1 MTDQF
6 IEFFSIIESADM
18 PEHLRSALMEA
29 YEQSHELNR
38 TPLTQDEKNS
48 LLDRFARNNRI
59 NGIPFNRAATEKDMD
74 AHPWKYRKFVN
85 RRPAPIRQLQN
96 NNNILNPTAAD
107 ARNKIYSAVLDT
119 LARFYAQYHIPFNA
133 AAQFKYIQHVD
144 KTIKHMPFDRGFA
157 MGSLKFDTFRDAN
170 TNPIVRQLSD
180 ENMAFRQ
187 VMVDAYKFAKE
198 LEKCGDDEREKEA
211 VVMYE
216 RMKQMNE
223 TAPEIQRPK
232 AKLVGSDAEEY
243 ERKQATEKLAAQMA
257 ATKETNDPSDVAELH
272 AKMPNLPY
280 SELYERIS
288 SSASPEALEA
298 LPKPGENFVNAMYR
312 IDRNDSIDMPFMRK
326 LHQVVDIA
334 YPGIDLES
342 ELKKLQ
348 GNRDFRD
355 FFGVLQD
362 TFEKS
367 LVHPQDKTL
376 FEIWRTLHELKEV
389 SARLGR

>member
-29 YEQSHELNR
+29 YEQAHELNR
-38 TPLTQDEKNS
+38 TPLTKDEKNS
-48 LLDRFARNNRI
+48 LLDRFERNNRI

-85 RRPAPIRQLQN
+85 RRPVPISQLKN

-107 ARNKIYSAVLDT
+107 ARNKIYEAALDAVR
-119 LARFYAQYHIPFNA
+119 RFYAQYHIPFNA

-144 KTIKHMPFDRGFA
+144 KTINHTPFDRGFA
-157 MGSLKFDTFRDAN
+157 MGSLKFNTFRDAN

-187 VMVDAYKFAKE
+187 VMVDAHKFAKE
-198 LEKCGDDEREKEA
+198 LENCGDDEREKEA

-243 ERKQATEKLAAQMA
+243 ERKQATEKLASQMA
-257 ATKETNDPSDVAELH
+257 ATKEKNDPSDVAELH

-288 SSASPEALEA
+288 SSASPEALET

-312 IDRNDSIDMPFMRK
+312 IDRNDSLDMPFMCK

-362 TFEKS
+362 HFEKA

>member
-312 IDRNDSIDMPFMRK
+312 IDRNDALVMPFMRK
-326 LHQVVDIA
+326 LHDVVDIA
-334 YPGIDLES
+334 YPGIDIES

>member
-1 MTDQF
+1 
-6 IEFFSIIESADM
+6 M

-29 YEQSHELNR
+29 YEQAHELNR
-38 TPLTQDEKNS
+38 TPLTKDEKNS
-48 LLDRFARNNRI
+48 LLDRFERNNRI

-85 RRPAPIRQLQN
+85 RRPAPISQLKN

-107 ARNKIYSAVLDT
+107 ARNKIYDAALDAVR
-119 LARFYAQYHIPFNA
+119 RFYAQYHIPFNA

-144 KTIKHMPFDRGFA
+144 KTINHTPFDRGFA
-157 MGSLKFDTFRDAN
+157 MGSLKFNTFRDAN

-187 VMVDAYKFAKE
+187 VMVDAHKFAKE
-198 LEKCGDDEREKEA
+198 LENCGDDEREKEA

-243 ERKQATEKLAAQMA
+243 ERKQATEKLASQMA
-257 ATKETNDPSDVAELH
+257 ATKEKNDPSDVAELH

-288 SSASPEALEA
+288 SSASPEALET

-312 IDRNDSIDMPFMRK
+312 IDRNDSLDMPFMRK

-362 TFEKS
+362 HFEKA

>member
-48 LLDRFARNNRI
+48 LLDRFERNNRI

-85 RRPAPIRQLQN
+85 RRPVPISQLKSN
-96 NNNILNPTAAD
+96 NNVLNPNPSD
-107 ARNKIYSAVLDT
+107 ARNKIYDAALDAVR
-119 LARFYAQYHIPFNA
+119 RFYAQYKIPFNA

-187 VMVDAYKFAKE
+187 VMVDAYKFSKE
-198 LEKCGDDEREKEA
+198 LENCGDDEREKEA

-232 AKLVGSDAEEY
+232 AKLVGSDAEETASAAFRKTGCPDGRDKGN
-243 ERKQATEKLAAQMA
+243 ER
-257 ATKETNDPSDVAELH
+257 
-272 AKMPNLPY
+272 
-280 SELYERIS
+280 SER
-288 SSASPEALEA
+288 
-298 LPKPGENFVNAMYR
+298 R
-312 IDRNDSIDMPFMRK
+312 C
-326 LHQVVDIA
+326 
-334 YPGIDLES
+334 
-342 ELKKLQ
+342 
-348 GNRDFRD
+348 
-355 FFGVLQD
+355 
-362 TFEKS
+362 
-367 LVHPQDKTL
+367 
-376 FEIWRTLHELKEV
+376 
-389 SARLGR
+389 

>member
-29 YEQSHELNR
+29 YEQSNELNR

-48 LLDRFARNNRI
+48 LLDRFERNNRI

-85 RRPAPIRQLQN
+85 RRPVPLSQLKN
-96 NNNILNPTAAD
+96 NSNILNPTPSD
-107 ARNKIYSAVLDT
+107 ARNKIYDAALDAVR
-119 LARFYAQYHIPFNA
+119 RFYAQYKIPFNA

-144 KTIKHMPFDRGFA
+144 KTIKHMPFNRGIA

-187 VMVDAYKFAKE
+187 VMVDAYKFSKE
-198 LEKCGDDEREKEA
+198 LENCGDNEREKEA

-216 RMKQMNE
+216 RMKQLNE
-223 TAPEIQRPK
+223 TVPEIQRPK
-232 AKLVGSDAEEY
+232 AKLVGTDAEEY
-243 ERKQATEKLAAQMA
+243 ERKQATEKLASQMA

-272 AKMPNLPY
+272 AKMPNIPY

-312 IDRNDSIDMPFMRK
+312 IERNDSLDMPFMRK

-348 GNRDFRD
+348 GNRDIRD

-362 TFEKS
+362 TFEKA

>member
-1 MTDQF
+1 ML
-6 IEFFSIIESADM
+6 
-18 PEHLRSALMEA
+18 EHLRSALMEA

-48 LLDRFARNNRI
+48 LLDRFERNNRI

-85 RRPAPIRQLQN
+85 RRPVPLSQLKN
-96 NNNILNPTAAD
+96 NNNILNPTPSD
-107 ARNKIYSAVLDT
+107 ARNKIYDAALDAVR
-119 LARFYAQYHIPFNA
+119 RFYAQYHIPFNA

-144 KTIKHMPFDRGFA
+144 KTIKH
-157 MGSLKFDTFRDAN
+157 
-170 TNPIVRQLSD
+170 
-180 ENMAFRQ
+180 
-187 VMVDAYKFAKE
+187 
-198 LEKCGDDEREKEA
+198 
-211 VVMYE
+211 
-216 RMKQMNE
+216 
-223 TAPEIQRPK
+223 
-232 AKLVGSDAEEY
+232 
-243 ERKQATEKLAAQMA
+243 
-257 ATKETNDPSDVAELH
+257 
-272 AKMPNLPY
+272 
-280 SELYERIS
+280 
-288 SSASPEALEA
+288 
-298 LPKPGENFVNAMYR
+298 
-312 IDRNDSIDMPFMRK
+312 MPFMRK

-362 TFEKS
+362 TFEKA